1 MGYGMGVW
9 SGDGVGRGWGV
20 WGGARAG
27 LGNGWVGYGWV
38 GSMGWGKRV
47 GMRAGSAGIGLG

>member
-1 MGYGMGVW
+1 MGVW

-27 LGNGWVGYGWV
+27 LGNGWVGV
-38 GSMGWGKRV
+38 RV
-47 GMRAGSAGIGLG
+47 GWEYGVGQEGRDEGRVGRDWG